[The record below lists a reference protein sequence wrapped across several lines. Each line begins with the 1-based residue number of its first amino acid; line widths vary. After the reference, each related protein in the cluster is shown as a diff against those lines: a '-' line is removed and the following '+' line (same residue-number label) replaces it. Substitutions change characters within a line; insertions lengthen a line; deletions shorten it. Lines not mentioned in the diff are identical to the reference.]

1 MTCQQEYR
9 FYNHH
14 HGHYKTIVYDDD
26 NDYYDDDDDE
36 DEDDSEHCVRILD
49 DPSERITVPQS
60 RIIPL

>member
-26 NDYYDDDDDE
+26 NDYDDDDDE